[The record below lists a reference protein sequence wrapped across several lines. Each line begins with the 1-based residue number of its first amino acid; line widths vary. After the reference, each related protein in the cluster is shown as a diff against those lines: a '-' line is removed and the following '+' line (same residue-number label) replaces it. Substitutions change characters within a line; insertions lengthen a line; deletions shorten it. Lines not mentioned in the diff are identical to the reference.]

1 MPAHNAVAR
10 PVEFITGLPV
20 PPVIVVLNEPDAVEP
35 QARSLTVFDTAVKA
49 EAVTLIV
56 NVEVA
61 VKPPASVTV
70 KVMVLVPV

>member
-1 MPAHNAVAR
+1 MVNDPVAV
-10 PVEFITGLPV
+10 V
-20 PPVIVVLNEPDAVEP
+20 P

-49 EAVTLIV
+49 EPVTVIS